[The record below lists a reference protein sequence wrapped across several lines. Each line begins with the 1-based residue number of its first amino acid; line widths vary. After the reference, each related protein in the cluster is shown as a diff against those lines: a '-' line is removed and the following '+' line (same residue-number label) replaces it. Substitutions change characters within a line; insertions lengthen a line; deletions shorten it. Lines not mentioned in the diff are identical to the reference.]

1 MEPEAARGSGRNL
14 VLATIAFAA
23 CFTAWGMLAPIAPAL
38 QDELGL
44 SNSQTSIM
52 ISIPVVL
59 GSLLRIPLGALTDR
73 VGGRIVFT
81 GMLVYSAGA
90 AVLVGFA
97 SSYAALIGAGFL
109 LGAAG
114 ASFAVGVPFVA
125 EWYPPKK
132 QGLALGVYGMGNI
145 GTAIA
150 AFSVPA
156 IRDNA
161 SQEVAGLVFAAVI
174 GAYALIW
181 SSLAR
186 QAPGEKPP
194 PTRYGEVLGAG
205 WKLWRLALFYF
216 VSFGGFVAM
225 ALYLPKLLTDWF
237 DLSLTDA
244 GLRAAGFTLLA
255 TGFRPIGGMLSD
267 RIGGNRV
274 LAIAFI
280 GVGVDAIGLSWQAA
294 DPSMAAT
301 TFFCLTMAL
310 FLGMGSGAVFKLVP
324 LSFPKATGAATGI
337 VGAAGGLGGFFPPLF
352 LGVVKDATGDFVLA
366 FVLLVAFA
374 WLCAGLAFEGR
385 APVGEA
391 GGGDGPADRGGT

>member
-1 MEPEAARGSGRNL
+1 METEATGGSARNL
-14 VLATIAFAA
+14 TLATIAFAA
-23 CFTAWGMLAPIAPAL
+23 CFSAWGTLAPIAPDI
-38 QDELGL
+38 QKELDL
-44 SNSQTSIM
+44 SNIQTSIM

-59 GSLLRIPLGALTDR
+59 GSLLRIPLGLLTDR

-81 GMLVYSAGA
+81 GMLFYSACA

-97 SSYAALIGAGFL
+97 SSYVALLGAGFL

-114 ASFAVGVPFVA
+114 ASFAVGVPFVSK
-125 EWYPPKK
+125 WYPPDR
-132 QGLALGVYGMGNI
+132 QGVALGLYGMGNI

-156 IRDNA
+156 IRDSA
-161 SQEVAGLVFAAVI
+161 GQEVAGLVFGAVI
-174 GAYALIW
+174 VLYALIW
-181 SSLAR
+181 MSVAR
-186 QAPGEKPP
+186 EAPVEKGPP
-194 PTRYGEVLGAG
+194 VRYGEVLRAG

-216 VSFGGFVAM
+216 VTFGGFVAM
-225 ALYLPKLLTDWF
+225 ALYLPKLLVDWF

-255 TGFRPIGGMLSD
+255 TAIRPVGGMLSD

-274 LAIAFI
+274 LAIAFLGI
-280 GVGVDAIGLSWQAA
+280 GVDAIGLSWQASV
-294 DPSMAAT
+294 PNMALT
-301 TFFCLTMAL
+301 TFFCLTMAM
-310 FLGMGSGAVFKLVP
+310 FLGLGSGAVFKLVP
-324 LSFPKATGAATGI
+324 LTFPEATGAATGI

-385 APVGEA
+385 
-391 GGGDGPADRGGT
+391 T